1 MMVGCI
7 SCINSRVNNGR
18 NEWCTVSQDG
28 GCIEHSMYEPVS
40 RIPTSPDHCGDMYV
54 DVCDIPDGL
63 CLVCPCSTLPTSDR
77 NQCPLGAGKIKEVQP
92 EEIIV
97 VGNRYYQPQYYESQ
111 IRLEPRR
118 FVIEMEE

>member
-1 MMVGCI
+1 MVGCI
-7 SCINSRVNNGR
+7 SCIHSRANNGR
-18 NEWCTVSQDG
+18 DEWCTLSQDG
-28 GCIEHSMYEPVS
+28 DCMEHSMYEPVT
-40 RIPTSPDHCGDMYV
+40 RIPTSPDQCGDMYV
-54 DVCDIPDGL
+54 DECDIPDGL
-63 CLVCPCSTLPTSDR
+63 CLVCPCSR
-77 NQCPLGAGKIKEVQP
+77 NGSCPLGAGKIKEVQP

>member
-7 SCINSRVNNGR
+7 SCIHGRANNGR
-18 NEWCTVSQDG
+18 DELCTYSD
-28 GCIEHSMYEPVS
+28 CSDHNMYEPVP
-40 RIPTSPDHCGDMYV
+40 RIPTSPDQCGDMYV
-54 DVCDIPDGL
+54 DECDIPDGL
-63 CLVCPCSTLPTSDR
+63 CLVCPCSR
-77 NQCPLGAGKIKEVQP
+77 NGSCPLGAGKIKEVQP

>member
-7 SCINSRVNNGR
+7 SCINSRANNGR
-18 NEWCTVSQDG
+18 DEWCTYSD
-28 GCIEHSMYEPVS
+28 CLDHNMYEPVA
-40 RIPTSPDHCGDMYV
+40 RIPTSPDQCGDMYV
-54 DVCDIPDGL
+54 AECDIPDGL
-63 CLVCPCSTLPTSDR
+63 CLVCPCSTYPRGDEYW
-77 NQCPLGAGKIKEVQP
+77 CPLGAGKIKEVQP